1 METIGLTRRLALA
14 GALLAGLAGACQ
26 TGGPE
31 GAAGIV
37 AASIERHGGDGF
49 DRVHLTWD
57 FRGVPFE
64 VIRYDGQFRYQRT
77 VEDSLGTPVVEVMQN
92 EGSWIEVAGEDR
104 DVDAQARARLGTAV
118 NSVVYFGFLPFRLDD
133 PPVRAADLG
142 TREVAGEPYRKI
154 EITFEQ
160 AGGGPDW
167 EDRFIYWFHDADGT
181 LDYLAYREAA
191 DVETTR
197 FRRAVNRREIGG
209 LLFQDYENYTG
220 DPDVGDVADYDRLFE
235 AGATRLVS
243 MVEFDNLGVRV
254 PAGPPPAR

>member
-1 METIGLTRRLALA
+1 M
-14 GALLAGLAGACQ
+14 
-26 TGGPE
+26 
-31 GAAGIV
+31 
-37 AASIERHGGDGF
+37 
-49 DRVHLTWD
+49 HLTWD

-104 DVDAQARARLGTAV
+104 DVDAQARARLETAV

-142 TREVAGEPYRKI
+142 IREVAGEPYRKI

-181 LDYLAYREAA
+181 LDYLAYREARMSRRPGSGA
-191 DVETTR
+191 RSTGGRSGDSFSKTTR
-197 FRRAVNRREIGG
+197 TTPETRTWAMSPTT
-209 LLFQDYENYTG
+209 TG
-220 DPDVGDVADYDRLFE
+220 SSRPAPPGSSRWSSSTIWG
-235 AGATRLVS
+235 AG
-243 MVEFDNLGVRV
+243 